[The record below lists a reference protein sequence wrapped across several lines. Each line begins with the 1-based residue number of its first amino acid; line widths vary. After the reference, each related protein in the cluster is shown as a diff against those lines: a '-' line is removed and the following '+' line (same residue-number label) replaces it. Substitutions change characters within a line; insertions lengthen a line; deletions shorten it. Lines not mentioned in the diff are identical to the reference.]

1 MEYLTEY
8 SRNTK
13 YSNFFSNIFPGIFDN
28 MYNFLQYEF
37 IQRAL
42 LTAVLV
48 SVVCGVVGSYVVI
61 KRIVS
66 LSGAISHAAFGGV
79 GLGYFLGINP
89 VLAAIPFSIA
99 SAMAIGGVEK
109 KVNISADTAM
119 GILWS
124 VGMALGV
131 IFINLTPGYAPDLF
145 SYLFGDILTVSNS
158 DLVIMLILDLI
169 IITTVYLFRREFLAV
184 SFDEEFST
192 VVGLP
197 SLAIYMLLLGL
208 VALSVV
214 VLMKVVG
221 IILLIALFTIPAAI
235 SKQYTHNLSRLM
247 ILATII
253 SIIFASLGIILSYI
267 FNLASGATIVMVLAA
282 AFTISYYLKD

>member
-1 MEYLTEY
+1 
-8 SRNTK
+8 
-13 YSNFFSNIFPGIFDN
+13 
-28 MYNFLQYEF
+28 MYDFLQYEF

-48 SVVCGVVGSYVVI
+48 SLVCGVVGSYVVI

-79 GLGYFLGINP
+79 GLGYFLTVNP

-99 SAMAIGGVEK
+99 SAMAIGAVEK

-145 SYLFGDILTVSNS
+145 SYLFGDILTVTNS
-158 DLVIMLILDLI
+158 DLLIMLTLDLI
-169 IITTVYLFRREFLAV
+169 IITTVYIFRREFLAV

-197 SLAIYMLLLGL
+197 SLPIYMLLLAL

-221 IILLIALFTIPAAI
+221 IILLIALFSIPAAI
-235 SKQYTHNLSRLM
+235 SKQYTHNLTKLM
-247 ILATII
+247 MLATTI
-253 SIIFASLGIILSYI
+253 SIILSSVGIIISYI

-282 AFTISYYLKD
+282 AFLISYYLKD

>member
-1 MEYLTEY
+1 
-8 SRNTK
+8 
-13 YSNFFSNIFPGIFDN
+13 
-28 MYNFLQYEF
+28 MYDFLQYEF

-42 LTAVLV
+42 VTAVLV
-48 SVVCGVVGSYVVI
+48 SIVCGVVGSYVVI

-79 GLGYFLGINP
+79 GLGYFLTVNP

-99 SAMAIGGVEK
+99 SAMIIGGVEK
-109 KVNISADTAM
+109 KVKISADTAM

-145 SYLFGDILTVSNS
+145 SYLFGDILTVTNS
-158 DLVIMLILDLI
+158 DLLIMLTLDLI
-169 IITTVYLFRREFLAV
+169 IITTVYIFRREFLAV

-197 SLAIYMLLLGL
+197 SLPIYMLLLAL

-235 SKQYTHNLSRLM
+235 SKQYTHNLTKLM
-247 ILATII
+247 SLATII
-253 SIIFASLGIILSYI
+253 GIILASVGIILSYI

-282 AFTISYYLKD
+282 AFLISYYLKD

>member
-1 MEYLTEY
+1 
-8 SRNTK
+8 
-13 YSNFFSNIFPGIFDN
+13 
-28 MYNFLQYEF
+28 MYYDFLQYEF

-42 LTAVLV
+42 VTAVLV
-48 SVVCGVVGSYVVI
+48 SIVCGVVGSYVVI

-79 GLGYFLGINP
+79 GLGYFLTVNP

-99 SAMAIGGVEK
+99 SAMIIGGVEK
-109 KVNISADTAM
+109 KVKISADTAM

-158 DLVIMLILDLI
+158 DLIIMLILDLI
-169 IITTVYLFRREFLAV
+169 IITTVYLFRREFLSV

-197 SLAIYMLLLGL
+197 SLPIYMLLLAL

-235 SKQYTHNLSRLM
+235 SKQYTHNLTRLM

-253 SIIFASLGIILSYI
+253 SIILSALGIIISYI

-282 AFTISYYLKD
+282 AFLISYYLKD